1 MLVRQAFRYE
11 LAPTPHQRAALA
23 NHAGAARW
31 AWNWGLDI
39 RRKAWLRRSERLNAV
54 DLHRL
59 LNRLKRL
66 PRYGWLYEVSKCAP
80 QEALRDLDRAYANAW
95 RGRGTGRRVGL
106 PKFKTKGFCPERFR
120 LTGAIRVERG
130 SVVLP
135 RIGRVLTKE
144 DTCKFRGRILS
155 ATCRREADRWYV
167 ALTVEV
173 MRPEPVRVNG
183 PVVGIDR
190 GIRFFAVCSDGTI
203 IDSPRAHTKSL
214 RRLRRRSKA
223 VTRKQPGSA
232 NRRKATLQLARAHR
246 RVRNQ
251 RVDALHKATT
261 ALAKAKS
268 VIVVEDLHVAGLL
281 RNRHVARAIAD
292 QGWAEFHR
300 QLAYKCR
307 WYGSKLVVAPRYYPS
322 TKTCSRC
329 KVVAAALPL
338 GVRSFACATCGLA
351 LDRDLNAARNLARLG
366 RAEAPTGTIGELVAA
381 SSAETKNACRE
392 GSAGRVATRPVELP
406 SVKQERTGTSVL
418 TPSDE
423 RLLRNAEAAP
433 PGPPV
438 R

>member
-1 MLVRQAFRYE
+1 MQYDWLMLVRQAFRYE
-11 LAPTPHQRAALA
+11 LAPTANQRAEFA

-39 RRKAWLRRSERLNAV
+39 RRKAWLRRGERLNAI

-95 RGRGTGRRVGL
+95 RGRKTGRRVGL
-106 PKFKTKGFCPERFR
+106 PRFKKKGSCPERFR
-120 LTGAIRVERG
+120 LTGAIRVEQ
-130 SVVLP
+130 SAVVLP

-144 DTCKFRGRILS
+144 ETCKFRGRILS

-173 MRPEPVRVNG
+173 ARPDPVQVDG
-183 PVVGIDR
+183 PVVGVDR
-190 GIRFFAVCSDGTI
+190 GIRTFAVCSDGTR
-203 IDSPRAHTKSL
+203 IDGPMAYTGSL
-214 RRLRRRSKA
+214 RRLRRRARA

-232 NRRKATLQLARAHR
+232 NRRKAMLRLARGHR

-251 RVDALHKATT
+251 RIDALHKTTT

-307 WYGSKLVVAPRYYPS
+307 WYGSELVVAPRFFPS
-322 TKTCSRC
+322 TKTCSGCEAVNATLR
-329 KVVAAALPL
+329 LD
-338 GVRSFACATCGLA
+338 VRSFNCATCGLE

-366 RAEAPTGTIGELVAA
+366 EAGAPTRAVGELVAA
-381 SSAETKNACRE
+381 SSAETQNACGE
-392 GSAGRVATRPVELP
+392 GSAGWIATNPVKLP
-406 SVKQERTGTSVL
+406 SAKQERTGIYVQM
-418 TPSDE
+418 PI
-423 RLLRNAEAAP
+423 R
-433 PGPPV
+433 
-438 R
+438 